1 MVVFSK
7 NPQIAERQMQAV
19 IVYLTTFGWIDGDF
33 DLSEKLFVLEYI
45 RSLVEMRVSQAGI
58 DDPMLR
64 LETINRYTTHFDM
77 EFERVDTEIRSWFDE
92 VVAGDENQTKF
103 VHARMKLRC
112 FELFKQFDESNQ
124 RDLLEAASK
133 LIAADGVEHP
143 NEIRFRQELAALL
156 GAEVPVPVVDED
168 VPAAKAPPP
177 LQVAPPIVPPPRMEN
192 HPILEHMEKHYS
204 RDPAMLYEQMKD
216 DHELLSQA
224 IVLWNEARAQGD
236 GRLASKTQIAQ
247 LTGSFLDGH
256 VYVLVPEP
264 GKAYELIVLGDMH
277 GCYSCLKGAL
287 LQADFFRKVQ
297 AYRKDP
303 ASNPMVKLVLLGDYI
318 DRGYFSFNG
327 ILRTIMQL
335 YVSMPEHVV
344 ILRGNHE
351 YFLEVNGRVFGGVRP
366 AEAIA
371 TMSPYMP
378 VQMLEAYMMLFESMP
393 NMMFFDRTL
402 FVHAGIP
409 RDETIEAKYR
419 DLSSL
424 NDSEL
429 RFEMLWS
436 DPSQAN
442 HVPRELQRENA
453 RFPFGKQQFRAFMH
467 KIGANA
473 LIRGHEKI
481 NEGYRPIY
489 TEPDMALLNL
499 FSAGGKNNRDLP
511 PDSSYRQVTPMALT
525 IGHKDGVQ
533 TATPWLIDYESFNSP
548 DRNGFFKVAPEIEF
562 RAS

>member
-7 NPQIAERQMQAV
+7 DPTIAERQMQAV

-45 RSLVEMRVSQAGI
+45 RSLVEMRVAQAGI

-64 LETINRYTTHFDM
+64 LETVNRYTTHFDM
-77 EFERVDTEIRSWFDE
+77 EFERADNEIRSWFDE
-92 VVAGDENQTKF
+92 VVAGDENQKKF
-103 VHARMKLRC
+103 VYARMKLRC

-124 RDLLEAASK
+124 RDLLDAAAN
-133 LIAADGVEHP
+133 LITADGVEHP
-143 NEIRFRQELAALL
+143 HETKFREELAALL
-156 GAEVPVPVVDED
+156 GSPDVPVTVDE
-168 VPAAKAPPP
+168 PAPDAAQP
-177 LQVAPPIVPPPRMEN
+177 LQVAPAIVPPPRMDN

-216 DHELLSQA
+216 DHELLSQS
-224 IVLWNEARAQGD
+224 IVLWNEQRAQGE
-236 GRLASKTQIAQ
+236 GKLAGKTHIAE
-247 LTGSFLDGH
+247 LSGSFLDGH
-256 VYVLVPEP
+256 VYVVMPEP
-264 GKAYELIVLGDMH
+264 GKAYELVVLGDMH

-303 ASNPMVKLVLLGDYI
+303 QSNPMVKLVLLGDYI

-351 YFLEVNGRVFGGVRP
+351 YFLEMNGRVLGGVRP

-378 VQMLEAYMMLFESMP
+378 VQMLEAYMMLFEAMP

-409 RDETIEAKYR
+409 RDETFEAKYR

-424 NDSEL
+424 NDAEL

-442 HVPRELQRENA
+442 HVPRELQKENA

-467 KIGANA
+467 RIGANA

-481 NEGYRPIY
+481 NEGYRAVY
-489 TEPDMALLNL
+489 ADPDMALLNL

-511 PDSSYRQVTPMALT
+511 VDSSYRHVTPMALT
-525 IGHKDGVQ
+525 IAYKDGVT
-533 TATPWLIDYESFNSP
+533 TATPWLIDYESYNSP
-548 DRNGFFKVAPEIEF
+548 DRNGFFRVPPEIEF

>member
-7 NPQIAERQMQAV
+7 NPETAERQMQAV

-45 RSLVEMRVSQAGI
+45 RSLVEMRVNQAGI

-64 LETINRYTTHFDM
+64 LETINRYTSHFDM
-77 EFERVDTEIRSWFDE
+77 EFERADNEIRSWFDE
-92 VVAGDENQTKF
+92 VVAGDENQQKF

-112 FELFKQFDESNQ
+112 FELFKQVDEASQ

-143 NEIRFRQELAALL
+143 NEIRFRQELNGLL
-156 GAEVPVPVVDED
+156 GAEVPVVVDEEA
-168 VPAAKAPPP
+168 PAEPGPPP
-177 LQVAPPIVPPPRMEN
+177 LQVSAPGIPPTKMEN

-204 RDPAMLYEQMKD
+204 RDPAMLYEQIKD
-216 DHELLSQA
+216 DHELLSQS
-224 IVLWNEARAQGD
+224 IVLWNEQRSQGE
-236 GRLASKTQIAQ
+236 GRLAGKTQVSQ
-247 LTGSFLDGH
+247 LSGSFLDGH
-256 VYVLVPEP
+256 VYALMPEP
-264 GKAYELIVLGDMH
+264 GKAYELVVLGDMH

-287 LQADFFRKVQ
+287 LQSDFFRKVQ

-303 ASNPMVKLVLLGDYI
+303 SSPLVKLVLLGDYI

-335 YVSMPEHVV
+335 FISMPEHVV

-351 YFLEVNGRVFGGVRP
+351 YFLEMNGKVFGGVRP

-371 TMSPYMP
+371 TMEPYLP

-409 RDETIEAKYR
+409 RDETLEAKYK

-424 NDSEL
+424 NDNEL

-467 KIGANA
+467 RIGANA

-481 NEGYRPIY
+481 NEGYRSIY
-489 TEPDMALLNL
+489 SEGDLALLNL
-499 FSAGGKNNRDLP
+499 FSAGGRNNRDLP
-511 PDSSYRQVTPMALT
+511 ADSSYRQVTPMALT
-525 IGHKDGVQ
+525 IVHKDGMQ
-533 TATPWLIDYESFNSP
+533 TATPWLIDYESFNSA
-548 DRNGFFKVAPEIEF
+548 DRNGFYRAPPEIEF
-562 RAS
+562 RVS

>member
-7 NPQIAERQMQAV
+7 NPEIAERQMQAV

-45 RSLVEMRVSQAGI
+45 RSLVEMRVNQARI

-64 LETINRYTTHFDM
+64 LETINRYTAHFDT
-77 EFERVDTEIRSWFDE
+77 EFERADNEIRSWFDE
-92 VVAGDENQTKF
+92 VVAGDENQQKF

-124 RDLLEAASK
+124 RDLLDAAAK

-143 NEIRFRQELAALL
+143 NETRFRQELAALL
-156 GAEVPVPVVDED
+156 GAEVPVIDED
-168 VPAAKAPPP
+168 VPAAEPPPPP
-177 LQVAPPIVPPPRMEN
+177 LQVAPPVEPPPRMEN

-204 RDPAMLYEQMKD
+204 RDPAMLYEQIKD
-216 DHELLSQA
+216 DHELLSQS
-224 IVLWNEARAQGD
+224 IVLWNEQRAQGE
-236 GRLASKTQIAQ
+236 GRLAGKTQISQ

-256 VYVLVPEP
+256 VYVVMPEP

-297 AYRKDP
+297 AYRKNP

-351 YFLEVNGRVFGGVRP
+351 YFLEMNGRVFGGVRP

-371 TMSPYMP
+371 TMSPYLP

-409 RDETIEAKYR
+409 RDETLEARYH

-424 NDSEL
+424 NDNEL

-481 NEGYRPIY
+481 NDGYRPIY

-511 PDSSYRQVTPMALT
+511 ADSSYRQVTPMALT
-525 IGHKDGVQ
+525 ISYKDGVQ

-548 DRNGFFKVAPEIEF
+548 DRNGFFRVAPEIEF
-562 RAS
+562 RVS